1 MSLGFDSL
9 VLHLEMHEKLKIV
22 EAEWE
27 LNVYF
32 TWLTQDRSRD
42 HRYMMHSWMVRRSM
56 QWLPKNSRGFYR
68 RRAAWPVVKMI
79 YYMDSYYVASSMHKR
94 LHYCFLDQQCM
105 MPSFLMPWC
114 SIRYCCKRWCGYRYK
129 LVMHISCLQFYM
141 QKLLWRKHLICYSCR
156 DYDCHVRRERKKQE
170 LERKG

>member
-1 MSLGFDSL
+1 MSVTSLGFDSL
-9 VLHLEMHEKLKIV
+9 VLHLKMHEKLRIV

-32 TWLTQDRSRD
+32 TWLTRDRSHD

-68 RRAAWPVVKMI
+68 KRAAWPVVKMI
-79 YYMDSYYVASSMHKR
+79 YYMDSYYVASSRHKR

-105 MPSFLMPWC
+105 ICLLFLCLDVQFAIVVRGDLDIDTNQWC
-114 SIRYCCKRWCGYRYK
+114 T
-129 LVMHISCLQFYM
+129 F
-141 QKLLWRKHLICYSCR
+141 LLAILYAKII
-156 DYDCHVRRERKKQE
+156 V
-170 LERKG
+170 KGASDML